1 MVSWIFRTLLDLPR
15 PHLWTKQ
22 CEASQRR
29 KYQSYFSLVLKK
41 WEWLFHGK
49 KFEVSNRTKT
59 AYYKSAYLDSVLK
72 SRGITLPTKICLVK
86 ALFFP
91 VVIYGC
97 ESWSIKKAECQSH
110 ERLKIDGWLASPFQW
125 MWIWVN
131 SGSWWSAGRPGVLP
145 SVGSQRVGHDWAE
158 LMIFP
163 VAMDRCDS
171 WIIKK
176 AES

>member
-1 MVSWIFRTLLDLPR
+1 MANRWGNSDHDLCFGLQNHSWLWLHREIKRCLLLGRKVMNNWDSILKR
-15 PHLWTKQ
+15 RNIIMQTK
-22 CEASQRR
+22 
-29 KYQSYFSLVLKK
+29 F
-41 WEWLFHGK
+41 W
-49 KFEVSNRTKT
+49 
-59 AYYKSAYLDSVLK
+59 
-72 SRGITLPTKICLVK
+72 LVK
-86 ALFFP
+86 ATLFP

>member
-1 MVSWIFRTLLDLPR
+1 MANGWGNSDHDLCFGLQNHSWLWLHREIKRCLLLGRKVMNNWDSILKR
-15 PHLWTKQ
+15 RNIIMQTK
-22 CEASQRR
+22 
-29 KYQSYFSLVLKK
+29 F
-41 WEWLFHGK
+41 W
-49 KFEVSNRTKT
+49 
-59 AYYKSAYLDSVLK
+59 
-72 SRGITLPTKICLVK
+72 LVK
-86 ALFFP
+86 ATLFP